1 MVGTYLSKSKFLA
14 GWQCPRRLW
23 LEVHEPGKA
32 EVPESTERAF
42 RTGHQVGDIARRLF
56 PDGILITHD
65 DTLSRALEETRMR
78 LSRPGPV
85 TLFEAT
91 FRHQGVL
98 VRTDILQ
105 RDEFDRVRLVEVKA
119 STRVKPVNYIDCAVQ
134 TWVLAGAG
142 QHPAT
147 VELAHINNQFVYAGD
162 DDYAELLVFADLT
175 DRIGA
180 MLEQIPEWVEHYRE
194 VLAGDIPATRVGPQ
208 CRNPYDCS
216 FLPFCTPPL
225 PDYPIGLL
233 PGDRKVVWELA
244 EQGID
249 DIRDVPEN
257 RLTSEVQRW
266 VRQVTIAGEADLRPG
281 AADFLGKLSW
291 PRYYFD
297 FETVSFAVP
306 IWAGTRP
313 YQALPFQW
321 SCHIESEDGSLS
333 HRDWL
338 ADGEEPPMRS
348 CAESLLEALGGE
360 GPVFVYTSYE
370 QGVLKD
376 LAVMFPDLAPAL
388 ERLIDRLVDL
398 YPLTKTSYYHPEMR
412 GSWSIKAVLPTIAPD
427 MDYES
432 LGEIRE
438 GTGASDA
445 FLEILRP
452 DTPEERRRHIRRDLL
467 RYCEYD
473 TRALVRVAAFLEGRP

>member
-105 RDEFDRVRLVEVKA
+105 RDEFDRVRLVEAKA

-142 QHPAT
+142 RHPAT

-180 MLEQIPEWVEHYRE
+180 MLEQ
-194 VLAGDIPATRVGPQ
+194 
-208 CRNPYDCS
+208 
-216 FLPFCTPPL
+216 
-225 PDYPIGLL
+225 
-233 PGDRKVVWELA
+233 
-244 EQGID
+244 
-249 DIRDVPEN
+249 
-257 RLTSEVQRW
+257 
-266 VRQVTIAGEADLRPG
+266 
-281 AADFLGKLSW
+281 
-291 PRYYFD
+291 
-297 FETVSFAVP
+297 
-306 IWAGTRP
+306 
-313 YQALPFQW
+313 
-321 SCHIESEDGSLS
+321 
-333 HRDWL
+333 
-338 ADGEEPPMRS
+338 
-348 CAESLLEALGGE
+348 
-360 GPVFVYTSYE
+360 
-370 QGVLKD
+370 
-376 LAVMFPDLAPAL
+376 
-388 ERLIDRLVDL
+388 
-398 YPLTKTSYYHPEMR
+398 
-412 GSWSIKAVLPTIAPD
+412 
-427 MDYES
+427 
-432 LGEIRE
+432 
-438 GTGASDA
+438 
-445 FLEILRP
+445 
-452 DTPEERRRHIRRDLL
+452 
-467 RYCEYD
+467 
-473 TRALVRVAAFLEGRP
+473 

>member
-142 QHPAT
+142 RHPAT

-162 DDYAELLVFADLT
+162 DDYAELLVFADLSRFLNGWSIT
-175 DRIGA
+175 VRC
-180 MLEQIPEWVEHYRE
+180 W
-194 VLAGDIPATRVGPQ
+194 PATSRQLAWGP
-208 CRNPYDCS
+208 S
-216 FLPFCTPPL
+216 
-225 PDYPIGLL
+225 
-233 PGDRKVVWELA
+233 A
-244 EQGID
+244 EI
-249 DIRDVPEN
+249 P
-257 RLTSEVQRW
+257 T
-266 VRQVTIAGEADLRPG
+266 T
-281 AADFLGKLSW
+281 
-291 PRYYFD
+291 
-297 FETVSFAVP
+297 
-306 IWAGTRP
+306 
-313 YQALPFQW
+313 AL
-321 SCHIESEDGSLS
+321 SCHSARRPSRTI
-333 HRDWL
+333 
-338 ADGEEPPMRS
+338 RS
-348 CAESLLEALGGE
+348 ACFRATARSSGNWQNKASTI
-360 GPVFVYTSYE
+360 FATC
-370 QGVLKD
+370 
-376 LAVMFPDLAPAL
+376 
-388 ERLIDRLVDL
+388 R
-398 YPLTKTSYYHPEMR
+398 KT
-412 GSWSIKAVLPTIAPD
+412 G
-427 MDYES
+427 
-432 LGEIRE
+432 
-438 GTGASDA
+438 
-445 FLEILRP
+445 
-452 DTPEERRRHIRRDLL
+452 
-467 RYCEYD
+467 
-473 TRALVRVAAFLEGRP
+473 